1 MTSNDRVEL
10 SGVMT
15 CYLLGWRQPF
25 TKGGKSLLFPDCPS
39 LLRNVVWHPLR
50 ERNLATCVATGLCV
64 LLSNLSELFGR
75 EALGK
80 PNQRGPKPSMNEGD
94 LPVDQ
99 ATDKDL
105 VRLGDGFED
114 SVNLAPLRVRPPIA
128 LDRFADDCLNEARHN
143 SLGRS
148 ENYAMLSHKGQRL
161 FSG

>member
-25 TKGGKSLLFPDCPS
+25 TKGGKSLLFPDCPG

-50 ERNLATCVATGLCV
+50 ERNLATWVATGLWG
-64 LLSNLSELFGR
+64 LLSNWSGLFGR

-80 PNQRGPKPSMNEGD
+80 RNQRGPKPSMNEAD

-99 ATDKDL
+99 ATAKDL
-105 VRLGDGFED
+105 VRLG
-114 SVNLAPLRVRPPIA
+114 
-128 LDRFADDCLNEARHN
+128 
-143 SLGRS
+143 
-148 ENYAMLSHKGQRL
+148 
-161 FSG
+161 SGLQ